1 MTIGNR
7 MSMKFNLHR
16 AAPSAMPGA
25 AVRGLLGLLGA
36 TAASVVIAAEPPAS
50 VPVRADAGGATYVA
64 EGVVEAV
71 RQTVVSAQVPG
82 VISQL
87 GVKAGDTVRNGQ
99 LLLQIDA
106 RAASQAS
113 VASSAQAEAARTA
126 FEVASKDYARQKQ
139 LFEKEYISAA
149 AMERAEAQ
157 FRAARAQADAAGAQA
172 QAARA
177 QTGFFTLSAPYAGI
191 VADVA
196 VTLGDM
202 AMPGRALLTVY
213 DPAVLRVSAIVPQ
226 SQAERVV
233 PGGKAR
239 IELPGLP
246 EAQRWIDPVKQQWL
260 PTADA
265 ATHTQP
271 LRLELPAGMRGVLP
285 GTFARV
291 HLPVAASAA
300 QRLFVPAKA
309 VFRRAELAAVYVIDG
324 NGRAHL
330 RQVRP
335 GPVVGDEVEILSGL
349 SAGERVATEPLAA
362 ARSR

>member
-7 MSMKFNLHR
+7 MNERLNIQ
-16 AAPSAMPGA
+16 AAMPGR
-25 AVRGLLGLLGA
+25 VTRGLLALLLGGVVA
-36 TAASVVIAAEPPAS
+36 SAAVGAESLAS
-50 VPVRADAGGATYVA
+50 APVRQEAGGGVYVA
-64 EGVVEAV
+64 EGGVEAV

-87 GVKAGDTVRNGQ
+87 GVKAGDVVRSGQ

-106 RAASQAS
+106 RAANQAS

-157 FRAARAQADAAGAQA
+157 YRAARAQADAAGAQA
-172 QAARA
+172 QAARV
-177 QTGFFTLSAPYAGI
+177 QTGFFALSAPYAGV

-202 AMPGRALLTVY
+202 AMPGRALMTVY

-226 SQAERVV
+226 SQAERAV
-233 PGGKAR
+233 PGGKLR
-239 IELPGLP
+239 IELPGAP
-246 EAQRWIDPVKQQWL
+246 EAQRWIDPAKQVWL
-260 PTADA
+260 PAADP
-265 ATHTQP
+265 ATHTQQ
-271 LRLELPAGMRGVLP
+271 LRLELPAGTRGVLP

-291 HLPVAASAA
+291 HLPVAAGVA
-300 QRLFVPAKA
+300 QRLFVPAKSL
-309 VFRRAELAAVYVIDG
+309 FRRAELSAVYVIDA

-335 GPVVGDEVEILSGL
+335 GPVAGDEVEILSGVT
-349 SAGERVATEPLAA
+349 AGERVAVDPLAA
-362 ARSR
+362 ARTR